1 MKDIFLCEKIRG
13 MEDGV
18 PLYTK
23 DKYWGKAPASELA
36 AALKTID
43 GAGWEEF
50 FNRYRNKFDFTFDE
64 DRADW
69 RFNVPLGKDSVVL
82 DIGAGLGRSTIPLA
96 RVARRVIAFDASLL
110 RMRFLKRLAAKNGL
124 SNIDVFVGDIFDLPL
139 RRGSFDL
146 VAMNG
151 ILEWVG
157 KTDRFK
163 DPRAAQVACLRI
175 CRNLLKPGG
184 CLYVGIENRF
194 AAAYLRGIDHSGLR
208 YTSFLPRVVA
218 DLYSRFRG
226 HGRYDTYTY
235 SKSGYEKLFREAG
248 FRKSDFFLVYPG
260 YNRPKITIPY
270 DDLNI
275 LGYVIKILL
284 PSGGLKRSFLKACAV
299 YPILWLYRNFFFSF
313 NIIARP

>member
-1 MKDIFLCEKIRG
+1 MEDIFLSDRMRG

-18 PLYTK
+18 PLYSK
-23 DKYWGKAPASELA
+23 DTYWGKAPAPDLA
-36 AALKTID
+36 AALEVID
-43 GAGWEEF
+43 DAGWEEF
-50 FNRYRNKFDFTFDE
+50 GKRYRNKFDFTLDE

-69 RFNVPLGKDSVVL
+69 RFNVPLSKDSIVL

-96 RVARRVIAFDASLL
+96 RVVRRVVAFDASLL
-110 RMRFLKRLAAKNGL
+110 RMRFLKRLAGKNKL
-124 SNIDVFVGDIFDLPL
+124 SNVDVFVGDIFDLPL

-175 CRNLLKPGG
+175 CRDLLKPGG
-184 CLYVGIENRF
+184 SLYVGIENRF
-194 AAAYLRGIDHSGLR
+194 AGAYLRGTDHSGLR
-208 YTSFLPRVVA
+208 YTSFLPRIVA
-218 DLYSRFRG
+218 DLYSRIRG
-226 HGRYDTYTY
+226 RGRYDTYTY
-235 SKSGYEKLFREAG
+235 SKSGYEKLFHEVG
-248 FRKSDFFLVYPG
+248 FHNLDFFLVYPG

-270 DDLNI
+270 DDLNV
-275 LGYVIKILL
+275 LGYVIKVLL
-284 PSGGLKRSFLKACAV
+284 PSGGWKRSLLKTCAV
-299 YPILWLYRNFFFSF
+299 YPALWLYRKVFFSF